1 MFRVPFGDV
10 CLYLSASN
18 DPLTLY
24 ICSVRDTQNGRRT
37 KQPDGGGT

>member
-1 MFRVPFGDV
+1 MFCVPFGDV

-24 ICSVRDTQNGRRT
+24 ICSVRDAQNGRRT